1 MYEEPFTAVDGEPLT
16 AGAEGPSVGEEPF
29 TAVGEEPFTAVGEG
43 LGFERCCAEI
53 VTQAGFLAAVL
64 PGADLAAEVPSCPGW
79 TVNQLVRHLG
89 GGQRWA
95 EEIVRTRAAQP
106 PPDLDFRDLSPY
118 AGEDPVMLA
127 DWLTEGAEQF
137 SATLRKAGPDA
148 DVWTPLPRGPRN
160 PYFFAR
166 RMTHETALHRADA
179 VLALK
184 GAYVLAPEVAADG
197 LDEWM
202 ELGSLPEML
211 DFHPGQRELLGPG
224 RTLRFEATDVRGDG
238 EASWLVDLTGD
249 VLAWRRSA
257 EPAAVTVR
265 GPLSELLLAV
275 YRRRSVADGSLDV
288 EGDAGLLDFWLERV
302 AFG

>member
-1 MYEEPFTAVDGEPLT
+1 MHEEPFTS
-16 AGAEGPSVGEEPF
+16 AGDDPFRAVGEEPF
-29 TAVGEEPFTAVGEG
+29 TSAGEEPFTAVGEG
-43 LGFERCCAEI
+43 LGFERYCAEI
-53 VTQAGFLAAVL
+53 VTQTGLLAAVL

-118 AGEDPVMLA
+118 VGEDPVMLA

-137 SATLRKAGPDA
+137 AATLRAAGPDA
-148 DVWTPLPRGPRN
+148 DGWTPLPRGPRA
-160 PYFFAR
+160 PSFFAR
-166 RMTHETALHRADA
+166 RMAHETALHRADA

-184 GAYVLAPEVAADG
+184 GVYTLAPEVAADG

-211 DFHPGQRELLGPG
+211 DFHPRQRELLGPG
-224 RTLRFEATDVRGDG
+224 RTLRFEATDARRPADG

-265 GPLSELLLAV
+265 GPLLELLLAV
-275 YRRRSVADGSLDV
+275 YRRRSVTDGVLDV
-288 EGDAGLLDFWLERV
+288 EGDTGLLDFWLDRV

>member
-1 MYEEPFTAVDGEPLT
+1 MHEEPFTA
-16 AGAEGPSVGEEPF
+16 A
-29 TAVGEEPFTAVGEG
+29 GEG

-53 VTQAGFLAAVL
+53 VTQTGLLAAVL

-137 SATLRKAGPDA
+137 AATLRKTGPDA
-148 DVWTPLPRGPRN
+148 AVWTPLPRGPRN
-160 PYFFAR
+160 PSFYAR

-184 GAYVLAPEVAADG
+184 GDYTLAPEVAADG

-224 RTLRFEATDVRGDG
+224 RTLRFEATNDVRADG

-265 GPLSELLLAV
+265 GPLSELLLTV
-275 YRRRSVADGSLDV
+275 YRRRSVADGGLDV